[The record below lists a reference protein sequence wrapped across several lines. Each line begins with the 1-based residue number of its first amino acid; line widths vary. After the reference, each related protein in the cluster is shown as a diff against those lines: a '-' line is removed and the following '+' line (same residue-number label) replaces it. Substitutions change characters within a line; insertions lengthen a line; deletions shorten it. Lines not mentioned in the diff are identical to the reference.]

1 MIRVPQPTA
10 AVFFVAGVAVL
21 FVSGGSAL
29 GLWLDEGWLPAAE
42 WLFVFLPAIAFV
54 RLGGYD
60 LGDTL
65 SLRRPTARG
74 LAGAVLLG
82 IGATPVA
89 WAIGWAQGLVAPP
102 PPGFVEA
109 MVALATAH
117 TPGRLAWL
125 LFAVAVTPAICE
137 EVVFRGVLLS
147 ATRRLETWRVLALN
161 GVVFGAFHFSFQTS
175 IRFLPTAWLGIVIA
189 WAVLRTGSIWA
200 GVLMHLL
207 NNGTIVLLASAPALS
222 WLVTDPDPPPP
233 LWLLSLG
240 ALSLVAGARVLGNE
254 PARAEVAG
262 ALPHR
267 EEP

>member
-21 FVSGGSAL
+21 FISGGSAL
-29 GLWLDEGWLPAAE
+29 QLWLGEGWLPAAE
-42 WLFVFLPAIAFV
+42 WLLVFLPAIVFV
-54 RLGGYD
+54 YVGGYD
-60 LGDTL
+60 LAETL
-65 SLRRPTARG
+65 SLRRPTPRG

-89 WAIGWAQGLVAPP
+89 WAIVWAQSLVAPAP
-102 PPGFVEA
+102 PAFVE
-109 MVALATAH
+109 MLEALATAR
-117 TPGRLAWL
+117 TPARLAWL
-125 LFAVAVTPAICE
+125 LFAVALTPAICE

-147 ATRRLETWRVLALN
+147 STRRLETWRSLVLN
-161 GVVFGAFHFSFQTS
+161 GVVFGAFHFSFATS

-189 WAVLRTGSIWA
+189 WAVLRTGSLWA

-222 WLVTDPDPPPP
+222 WLVTDPDAPPP
-233 LWLLSLG
+233 LWLLSAG
-240 ALSLVAGARVLGNE
+240 ALSLVAGVRILGNE
-254 PARAEVAG
+254 PPRAEVADTF
-262 ALPHR
+262 PHR